1 MEDSSAAFRIFL
13 TSTFLILAWARGATT
28 LEDRL
33 HLTVSFAVLGWICMI
48 LFEGVAAFLPKKTTG
63 AIGENWKLDPSSILG
78 FGPSSC

>member
-33 HLTVSFAVLGWICMI
+33 AVLGWICMI